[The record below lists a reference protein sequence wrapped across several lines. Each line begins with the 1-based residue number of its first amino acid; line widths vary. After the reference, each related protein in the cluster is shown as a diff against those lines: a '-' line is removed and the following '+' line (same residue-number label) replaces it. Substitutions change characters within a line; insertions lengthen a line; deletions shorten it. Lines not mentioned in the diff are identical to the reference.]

1 MLYTPK
7 TLKFQVGYT
16 YILSFLSL
24 IPNTIDFLG
33 ISKYFRSQ
41 LPIYTLAELLH
52 RDFHGSLDFGVGF
65 SFNAEAFYNF
75 SWFGILMAI
84 PLAAFLVWT
93 EREDDIEKN
102 DWNKYVKIIIFR
114 NLLMFPRQVS
124 FEFIDSILYQI
135 VFIAIIILMW
145 NIAYKKWN
153 IACKK
158 RRI

>member
-1 MLYTPK
+1 
-7 TLKFQVGYT
+7 
-16 YILSFLSL
+16 
-24 IPNTIDFLG
+24 
-33 ISKYFRSQ
+33 
-41 LPIYTLAELLH
+41 
-52 RDFHGSLDFGVGF
+52 
-65 SFNAEAFYNF
+65 
-75 SWFGILMAI
+75 MAI